1 MSCNGVNE
9 NITLPNIIILI
20 KNIYA
25 DSFIKGTISQKLL
38 IIFFPQ
44 KNTHNVSTFCAN
56 PLRKFNPQIATI

>member
-1 MSCNGVNE
+1 MQ
-9 NITLPNIIILI
+9 TALL
-20 KNIYA
+20 KA
-25 DSFIKGTISQKLL
+25 LFHKKLL

>member
-25 DSFIKGTISQKLL
+25 DSFIKGTISQK
-38 IIFFPQ
+38 IINYIF
-44 KNTHNVSTFCAN
+44 ST
-56 PLRKFNPQIATI
+56 KEHS